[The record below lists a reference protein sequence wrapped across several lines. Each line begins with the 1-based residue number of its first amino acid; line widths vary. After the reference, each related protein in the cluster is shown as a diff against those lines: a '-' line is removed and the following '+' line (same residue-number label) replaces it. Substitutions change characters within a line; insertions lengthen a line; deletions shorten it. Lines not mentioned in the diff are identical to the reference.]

1 MNGLILTNIPDRW
14 VWSLEATCE
23 FSVKSVR
30 QLIGDSI
37 LPKEEVATR
46 WVKVMLIKI
55 NVFSWR
61 VRLDKLHTR
70 LNLSLRGK
78 KLMRWYELGDIDLA
92 SNGD

>member
-37 LPKEEVATR
+37 LPKEEVSTR